1 MFVHKL
7 TCNDISNT
15 VKSMGHKPSVAIIA
29 HSNFGSS
36 DDFNSQ
42 NSRQAIK
49 ILDSQERNFEY
60 DGEMSIDTA
69 INSEAL

>member
-1 MFVHKL
+1 MPIESGISFIFLYVFAL
-7 TCNDISNT
+7 SLPQESNT
-15 VKSMGHKPSVAIIA
+15 A
-29 HSNFGSS
+29 
-36 DDFNSQ
+36 SQ